1 MKSAYELAMERLKES
16 DPDAV
21 ATLSDK
27 QKQALAEIE
36 ETYKAKVAERE
47 VFLNKQLADA
57 FQQGKPEDAEQ
68 LKTQLRNERLRLEEE
83 KEARKESIR
92 RGEAV

>member
-21 ATLSDK
+21 VTLSEE
-27 QKQALAEIE
+27 QKKALADIDAI
-36 ETYKAKVAERE
+36 YKAKVAERE
-47 VFLNKQLADA
+47 VFLNKKLTEALKA
-57 FQQGKPEDAEQ
+57 GNGEDAEQ

-83 KEARKESIR
+83 KESRKEEIR
-92 RGEAV
+92 RGEDS